1 MAEKKRR
8 CPRKRS
14 IDNHAKK
21 AKKALEGLRKIVKVD
36 KKLKMRLDAAKKHLK
51 AIEEDHHLL

>member
-1 MAEKKRR
+1 MAKKRRR

-21 AKKALEGLRKIVKVD
+21 ALQQLRKIAKED
-36 KKLKMRLDAAKKHLK
+36 KKLKMQLDAAKEHLK
-51 AIEEDHHLL
+51 AIMEDHHLL